1 MEMPPSWQVMG
12 GGKREFHRAKDAK
25 AAKSQRDAMTIAQ
38 PFMAGSGVNK
48 MKKSRE
54 GRQKNRVGCP
64 QWWPCA
70 STGQWQ
76 FAVDKPGNGRNAEK
90 SQRDFIIQ
98 PGVGAPVRRA
108 QAPTPDGDREIIFTP
123 TGFHPCW
130 RGMIQPVPGRKIGG
144 TITQGSAPAQPW
156 AE

>member
-1 MEMPPSWQVMG
+1 MTMAAVPMTLGTVATTKETSATVKETPSRVTEMTPSWQVMG

-64 QWWPCA
+64 HWWPCA
-70 STGQWQ
+70 STYAGKSSHKI
-76 FAVDKPGNGRNAEK
+76 FPSPHRMGR
-90 SQRDFIIQ
+90 I
-98 PGVGAPVRRA
+98 G
-108 QAPTPDGDREIIFTP
+108 TL
-123 TGFHPCW
+123 GF
-130 RGMIQPVPGRKIGG
+130 G
-144 TITQGSAPAQPW
+144 
-156 AE
+156 